1 MNCRACNS
9 TNTRVTCTEQAGD
22 VANRWCRCLDCKSK
36 FKTIE
41 RYAVAKPIPLDP
53 HVLRGDKNPNAKLN
67 AIQVQTVRHLHQQ
80 GYSNGQIALRLKMHR
95 STICKIVN
103 YKTYKNIK

>member
-1 MNCRACNS
+1 
-9 TNTRVTCTEQAGD
+9 
-22 VANRWCRCLDCKSK
+22 
-36 FKTIE
+36 
-41 RYAVAKPIPLDP
+41 
-53 HVLRGDKNPNAKLN
+53 
-67 AIQVQTVRHLHQQ
+67 VQTVRHLHQQ